1 MMYQIV
7 WRGESIGFVAKEKYK
22 REIACLEPFL
32 EAAPQVWA
40 WSWSLVKWSWMSKI
54 TFHFQVLVKT
64 AILAQRKLTGDDIVL
79 RDLDDGLWIGYIVSI
94 VGTGNI
100 T

>member
-1 MMYQIV
+1 
-7 WRGESIGFVAKEKYK
+7 
-22 REIACLEPFL
+22 
-32 EAAPQVWA
+32 
-40 WSWSLVKWSWMSKI
+40 MSKI
-54 TFHFQVLVKT
+54 TFYFQVLVKT